1 LRRTALYRDAMQN
14 PEGCLCVVGDTG
26 FFVTWRFD
34 VGCPVALAHH
44 GVVSTELVRAVAVA
58 RGWCGAQVAWHGIV

>member
-1 LRRTALYRDAMQN
+1 MKG
-14 PEGCLCVVGDTG
+14 PG

-44 GVVSTELVRAVAVA
+44 GVVSTELVRAVAEA